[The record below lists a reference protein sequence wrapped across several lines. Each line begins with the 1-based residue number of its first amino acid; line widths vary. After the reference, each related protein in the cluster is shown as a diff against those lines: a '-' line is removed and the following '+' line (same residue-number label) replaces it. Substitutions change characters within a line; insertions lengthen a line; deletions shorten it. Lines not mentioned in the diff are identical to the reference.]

1 MLAGNVAAL
10 LSPCLF
16 IPVLTYAV
24 GPENYDWESMRSI
37 RRADDDKSVA
47 SDPEV
52 VLEDTNP
59 GENDADH
66 QSRYV
71 RAGKIARWTT
81 VGMTLILLVLWPMPL
96 YGSGYIFSKGFFSG
110 WVSIGIL
117 WLFGSAFCVAL
128 YPLWEGRHS
137 MAFTFKSIYLDITGK
152 KKPAIQGRQV
162 PIIEGESSEGGTP
175 TEPEKAGVK
184 SG

>member
-10 LSPCLF
+10 LSPCIF
-16 IPVLTYAV
+16 IPILTYAF
-24 GPENYDWESMRSI
+24 GPDNYDWESMRAI
-37 RRADDDKSVA
+37 RRADDDKLA
-47 SDPEV
+47 GDPEV
-52 VLEDTNP
+52 VLEASNP
-59 GENDADH
+59 AENDAEQ

-96 YGSGYIFSKGFFSG
+96 YGSGYIFSKSFFTG
-110 WVSIGIL
+110 WVSVGIL

-137 MAFTFKSIYLDITGK
+137 MAHTFKSIFLDITGRR
-152 KKPAIQGRQV
+152 KPAIQGRHGRV
-162 PIIEGESSEGGTP
+162 IEGEGSDEGTP
-175 TEPEKAGVK
+175 TEQEKVDIK
-184 SG
+184 SR